1 LNLFVYRTHPFIA
14 EKFLPAM
21 VHHNP
26 SPGFIHFPDFRIS
39 LFPRRVAMRI
49 VAMIAR
55 YLLGLVFLVF
65 GLNKFFNFI
74 PGALPPG
81 VAGQFMGALVSTRYI
96 MAVGLFEVAGGVLL
110 LINRYVP
117 LGLALLAPVIVNILL
132 VGILM
137 APQGLAPGIVVAVL
151 WIVVFLRVRSAYAAL
166 FEPTAQD

>member
-1 LNLFVYRTHPFIA
+1 M
-14 EKFLPAM
+14 K
-21 VHHNP
+21 
-26 SPGFIHFPDFRIS
+26 
-39 LFPRRVAMRI
+39 I

-81 VAGQFMGALVSTRYI
+81 VAGQFMGALVSTKYI
-96 MAVGLFEVAGGVLL
+96 MVVGLFEVAGGALL

-117 LGLALLAPVIVNILL
+117 LGVALLAPVIVNILL

-137 APQGLAPGIVVAVL
+137 APQGLAPGIVVAL
-151 WIVVFLRVRSAYAAL
+151 FWILVFLRVRSAFAAL
-166 FEPTAQD
+166 FEPRAQD